1 MRRFIVV
8 TPIAILLSF
17 IVFVAMAW
25 LVRTPSMTAEA
36 VAVESVDFIVSE
48 QEDQLVR
55 RTRSLPEPKETLPEP
70 QVSDTITS
78 PKSHVS
84 EPHRAL
90 SALPIGNVEVEVA
103 NTNVSVANIAP
114 VNYSQQANL
123 SVQVSS
129 SQQAMPL
136 YRVEPFYPAKARQRR
151 AEGYVIIRFNID
163 ESGSPV
169 ALEVIEAKPKRLFE
183 REALKALKQWRYQ
196 PKLAQGKAITQIGQ
210 TVKLEFKYPK

>member
-136 YRVEPFYPAKARQRR
+136 YRVEPFF
-151 AEGYVIIRFNID
+151 I
-163 ESGSPV
+163 
-169 ALEVIEAKPKRLFE
+169 
-183 REALKALKQWRYQ
+183 Q
-196 PKLAQGKAITQIGQ
+196 PKH
-210 TVKLEFKYPK
+210 VKEELKVTLLFDSTLMRAALRWRWRLLKRNPSVYSNVKHLRR